1 MATTT
6 RGTPRGTTKRSTTT
20 RTRKPAARSTS
31 SKASKTTFDSVQ
43 DVASGYAGSFLQAV
57 RSRPLAAAAIAA
69 GAAGAGTFLWAKR
82 ALIGEQA
89 AVAGEKL
96 GELRDQATEQA
107 VMLKAKAGG
116 QATALRGKF
125 NERFFAADATT
136 GFDPITEAQRG
147 DRSSKKTQ
155 GQIAEEALSLKEI
168 GEIDAMAAEQSK
180 VGAVA
185 Y

>member
-6 RGTPRGTTKRSTTT
+6 RGTPRGTTKRPTET

-31 SKASKTTFDSVQ
+31 SKASETTLEPLK
-43 DVASGYAGSFLQAV
+43 DVAGGYAGSFIQAV

-69 GAAGAGTFLWAKR
+69 SAAGAGTFLWAKR

-89 AVAGEKL
+89 NVAGEKL
-96 GELRDQATEQA
+96 GELGKQASKQA
-107 VMLKAKAGG
+107 VMLKAKAGE

-125 NERFFAADATT
+125 NERFFAADEAT
-136 GFDPITEAQRG
+136 GFDPMSEAQRAS
-147 DRSSKKTQ
+147 RSSKKTQ

-168 GEIDAMAAEQSK
+168 VEIDPMTAEQSK